1 MEERHEKALIRK
13 NAFVKNVLNKVKN
26 IIVVVFCFN
35 LSFSVFNILVTPRM
49 RRISYTFTTH
59 HTPCSPFAPSHFLTS
74 ICIWNLYLIVDTDDS
89 IDDISLYANNSF
101 ILDVFL

>member
-13 NAFVKNVLNKVKN
+13 KAFVENVLKKVKH
-26 IIVVVFCFN
+26 IIIVFCFN

-59 HTPCSPFAPSHFLTS
+59 HTLLPVCSISFPHIYF
-74 ICIWNLYLIVDTDDS
+74 CIWNLYLIVDTDD
-89 IDDISLYANNSF
+89 YR
-101 ILDVFL
+101 